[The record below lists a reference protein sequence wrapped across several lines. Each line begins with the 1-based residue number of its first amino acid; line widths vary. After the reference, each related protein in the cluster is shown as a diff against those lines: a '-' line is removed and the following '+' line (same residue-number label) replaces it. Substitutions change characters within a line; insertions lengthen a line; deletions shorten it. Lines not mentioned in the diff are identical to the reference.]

1 MKCENLSFILFWP
14 KKVYFEAKMNS
25 FFHFYVNQLFSEAMR
40 STEKINLYNI
50 RYLSRIQQI
59 FIVALNVHKAE
70 FRTIRTHTLQLW
82 GLAST
87 LMQVEFC
94 SQPANS
100 AYASWTPQHNEK
112 LMQRRT
118 DGKKWKLCSNKS
130 NEFTKVL
137 LVYFIKK
144 RTLYS
149 HIFIL
154 LNYQRPFLCSQ
165 VQFSMPF

>member
-1 MKCENLSFILFWP
+1 MSK
-14 KKVYFEAKMNS
+14 
-25 FFHFYVNQLFSEAMR
+25 
-40 STEKINLYNI
+40 
-50 RYLSRIQQI
+50 IQQI

-70 FRTIRTHTLQLW
+70 FRTLRTHTLQLW

-87 LMQVEFC
+87 LIQVEFC

-130 NEFTKVL
+130 NELVKNLQLWFLVIFCQMNCFDPRDPFLVL
-137 LVYFIKK
+137 ELSFLK
-144 RTLYS
+144 TLS
-149 HIFIL
+149 RLAFKALCKTSRNVRWPLFIL
-154 LNYQRPFLCSQ
+154 
-165 VQFSMPF
+165 

>member
-1 MKCENLSFILFWP
+1 
-14 KKVYFEAKMNS
+14 MNS

-40 STEKINLYNI
+40 STEKNI
-50 RYLSRIQQI
+50 GYLSKIQQI

-70 FRTIRTHTLQLW
+70 FRTLRTHTLQLW

-87 LMQVEFC
+87 LIQVEFC

-100 AYASWTPQHNEK
+100 AYASWTPQHSKK

-118 DGKKWKLCSNKS
+118 DGKKWKLCSDKS

-137 LVYFIKK
+137 LVYFFKNNKLYMVTYLFYKTIKDDFFAVQSAFF
-144 RTLYS
+144 Y
-149 HIFIL
+149 HIL
-154 LNYQRPFLCSQ
+154 T
-165 VQFSMPF
+165 